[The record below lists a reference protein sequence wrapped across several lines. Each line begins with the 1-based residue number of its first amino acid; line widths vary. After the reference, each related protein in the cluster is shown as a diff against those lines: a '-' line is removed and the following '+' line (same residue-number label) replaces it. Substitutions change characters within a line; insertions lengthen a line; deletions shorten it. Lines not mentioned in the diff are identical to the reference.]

1 MSSLD
6 LSSEPVLGSPVSS
19 SDIENPNKTGRRFIG
34 VKFNCCGIYV
44 RIYINRDG
52 TAYEGR
58 CPKCFKPVKIKIGT
72 GGTNHR
78 FFEAN

>member
-1 MSSLD
+1 MFD
-6 LSSEPVLGSPVSS
+6 AVSEPTPPPMPAKPPVP
-19 SDIENPNKTGRRFIG
+19 EEKELRKFIG

-44 RIYINRDG
+44 RIYINKEG

-58 CPKCFKPVKIKIGT
+58 CPRCFRPVKFSIGS

-78 FFEAN
+78 FFEAY